1 MGYGKTYNGDEIIVR
16 ETVFNENMAAY
27 MAHNADESQTY
38 TMGPNQFSDLK
49 VEEFQALNL
58 FGYKKPATNLPNLG
72 VHEHVGEQQLM
83 DCSKANNGCGG
94 GNMESAFAYQKTVNV
109 ATETSYPYKGVEGT
123 CRSTGYTTSVQ
134 QGGVTGYKSV
144 GTTTAALK
152 SALQLGPVSV
162 AIEADQMSFQ
172 GYKSGILMAS
182 ACGSRLDHGVTL
194 VGYDSSKDY
203 FIVKNSWGASW
214 GNNGF
219 VYLSA
224 KGNTCGILSDASY
237 PTVSSAVQV

>member
-1 MGYGKTYNGDEIIVR
+1 MGNGDEIIVR

-72 VHEHVGEQQLM
+72 VHEHVGEEL
-83 DCSKANNGCGG
+83 
-94 GNMESAFAYQKTVNV
+94 
-109 ATETSYPYKGVEGT
+109 TSSIDWRSTGAVTPVKDQGT
-123 CRSTGYTTSVQ
+123 CRSTGYTTAVQ